1 MKKLEDEEDWTLFLT
16 SFFAAELLSFNGGET
31 ERASSCL
38 NAGDTEVDSN
48 FEVLTNTL
56 VIFIC
61 LSFTEAA
68 FFCVFHFCHDF
79 LKL

>member
-1 MKKLEDEEDWTLFLT
+1 MKKVENEEDWTLFLI
-16 SFFAAELLSFNGGET
+16 SCFAVELLLFNSVET
-31 ERASSCL
+31 KPCL

-61 LSFTEAA
+61 LSFTEAV
-68 FFCVFHFCHDF
+68 FF
-79 LKL
+79 